1 MDDLEKEY
9 KEKFSEEFSKLVEQ
23 FKVTIIAA
31 EDYYNNFKGANI
43 IDDSDYTKNRMELA
57 QKFVEQIVLCSHNL
71 LNIAIIEQALD
82 DD

>member
-23 FKVTIIAA
+23 FKVTIVAA

-82 DD
+82 SD